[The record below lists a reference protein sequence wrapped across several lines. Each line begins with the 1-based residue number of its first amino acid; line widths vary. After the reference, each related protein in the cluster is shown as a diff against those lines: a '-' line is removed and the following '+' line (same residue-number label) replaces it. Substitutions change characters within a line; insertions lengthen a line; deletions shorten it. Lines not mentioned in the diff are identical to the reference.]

1 VQSQRQPSVCTQL
14 ERPDS
19 DKISTNIPSLH
30 TELAIDYFGLRSADG
45 QAERFAVAR
54 AETPA

>member
-1 VQSQRQPSVCTQL
+1 ML
-14 ERPDS
+14 DS
-19 DKISTNIPSLH
+19 SEAQHCCLH
-30 TELAIDYFGLRSADG
+30 TELAIDYFGLRNADG